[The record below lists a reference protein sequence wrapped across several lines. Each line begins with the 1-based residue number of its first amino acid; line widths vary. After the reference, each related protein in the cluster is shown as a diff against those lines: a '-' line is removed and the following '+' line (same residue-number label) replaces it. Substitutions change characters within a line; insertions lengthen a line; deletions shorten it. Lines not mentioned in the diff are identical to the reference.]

1 MTTAFNYLHKKI
13 VKSSDCYIGRF
24 APSPSGHLHFGSL
37 VTALGSFLQA
47 KSQAGQWLLRIEDI
61 DPPREVAGAG
71 DSIMRCLEAH
81 HLLWDGEVVYQSNRH
96 DLYNDNIQRLIEQG
110 LTYHCKCTR
119 LQLANLHHGQLCD
132 CANQSLSQNLHQ
144 RLSLENSAIRFRCHH
159 PQQYFYDE
167 ILGHVDLPNQGIP
180 SQFAIK
186 RKDGLFAYQLAVV
199 VDDIQQGITEVAR
212 GADLIDST
220 FFQIDLYNAFESPV
234 PKFLHFPMVVTEP
247 GKKLS
252 KHNHAREVDIY
263 DASTNL
269 VNALEFLGLS
279 LTKELKHESAQNI
292 VNWAIREWDLNNIPA
307 KTECIDNRIGQAD
320 SI

>member
-1 MTTAFNYLHKKI
+1 MTTALNFSHLKT
-13 VKSSDCYIGRF
+13 VKSSDSYIGRF

-81 HLLWDGEVVYQSNRH
+81 HLFWDDEVVYQSNRH
-96 DLYNDNIQRLIEQG
+96 DLYNDNVQHLTEQG
-110 LTYHCKCTR
+110 LTYYCQCTR
-119 LQLANLHHGQLCD
+119 LQLADLHHGQLCD
-132 CANQSLSQNLHQ
+132 CADQNLQ
-144 RLSLENSAIRFRCHH
+144 QSISLENSAVRFKCHNA
-159 PQQYFYDE
+159 QQHFYDE
-167 ILGHVDLPNQGIP
+167 VLGPVDLPKRGIP

-212 GADLIDST
+212 GADLVDST
-220 FFQIDLYNAFESPV
+220 FFQLALYNAFESPV

-252 KHNHAREVDIY
+252 KHNHAREVNIN

-269 VNALEFLGLS
+269 VNALEFLGVS
-279 LTKELKHESAQNI
+279 LTKELKQESAQNI